1 MSLLVSL
8 WNDWF
13 LSVICLAVAAL
24 IPVVYLVLR
33 STTKRPTFLE
43 PNLFKELPLIDKKVL
58 SYNTRL
64 FRCRPQS
71 LSAYAMHTYN
81 IKSRSTSRQRSLRLF
96 VSFRFGLP
104 TKDTLLGLPIGQ
116 HITFKAKDGDGKDF
130 FRPYTPT
137 TDDDTPGHVD
147 FVIKV
152 YPEGKM
158 SQHLDKMEVGQT
170 MLFKGPKGRYQ
181 YQQGSLRAIGKSSM
195 PKT

>member
-1 MSLLVSL
+1 MTPLVSL

-24 IPVVYLVLR
+24 IPVVYLVLK
-33 STTKRPTFLE
+33 STTKRPVFLE
-43 PNLFKELPLIDKKVL
+43 PNLFKELPLTDKKVL

-64 FRCRPQS
+64 FRCRP
-71 LSAYAMHTYN
+71 
-81 IKSRSTSRQRSLRLF
+81 RLCVCPACLPPQGAVGRATF
-96 VSFRFGLP
+96 TTRYVRFRFGLP

-147 FVIKV
+147 FVIKI

-181 YQQGSLRAIGKSSM
+181 YQQGSLRAIGKSNM
-195 PKT
+195 PKPGFI